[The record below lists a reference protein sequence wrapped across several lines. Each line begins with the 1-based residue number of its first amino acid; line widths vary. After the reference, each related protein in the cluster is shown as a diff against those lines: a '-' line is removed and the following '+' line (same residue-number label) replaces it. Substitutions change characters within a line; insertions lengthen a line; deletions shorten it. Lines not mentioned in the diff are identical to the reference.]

1 LSRRSNNIR
10 QASDGAVG
18 VAGAVVETAVAA
30 RRPGRRPQRWAI
42 WWLVLLQLALAL
54 IALGFALTGVTR
66 IASWVVGGLVLLL
79 VVIPANER
87 WLIQRLGGTLS
98 LRSRV
103 REQRSRQGLAVAI
116 GPYSVTSVPGLEGA
130 EYGVAR
136 TASTAAIAIELRSED
151 MFNAD
156 PAFRLGDLAQLL
168 TIEGIPLQAVRLL
181 TISVPALRTGGQRP
195 EAGLL
200 CRTSSRYLVLSMST
214 EEAADELSE
223 RAGSAAGLAQLLR
236 RASLR
241 GCEVLEQAGLHGQ
254 PADFA
259 TMGRLVEGSLG
270 PVHLIGASGAESWQG
285 VTIGPTSS
293 TTVSVGGPL
302 EASLARLNRVI
313 PYLPADLAVTSLIVS
328 ASAAQGFEATML
340 LRVSTI
346 GPEGPPPISA
356 TRTAVLEMLGQAGLS
371 SAAMDGE
378 QAEAL
383 RWTIPIGVAA

>member
-1 LSRRSNNIR
+1 
-10 QASDGAVG
+10 
-18 VAGAVVETAVAA
+18 
-30 RRPGRRPQRWAI
+30 
-42 WWLVLLQLALAL
+42 VLLELALAL
-54 IALGFALTGVTR
+54 LALGFVLTGVAR
-66 IASWVVGGLVLLL
+66 IVSGVVGGLVLLL
-79 VVIPANER
+79 VVLPANER
-87 WLIQRLGGTLS
+87 WLIQRLGGAVS

-103 REQRSRQGLAVAI
+103 REQRSRQGLAVAV

-151 MFNAD
+151 MFNAEA
-156 PAFRLGDLAQLL
+156 AFRLGDLAQLL

-181 TISVPALRTGGQRP
+181 TIFVPALWTGSRQRP

-214 EEAADELSE
+214 EQAADELSE
-223 RAGSAAGLAQLLR
+223 RGGGAAGLAQLLR

-241 GCEVLEQAGLHGQ
+241 GCEVLEQAGMHGQ

-302 EASLARLNRVI
+302 ETSLARLNQVI

-328 ASAAQGFEATML
+328 ASASQGFEATML
-340 LRVSTI
+340 LRVSTV
-346 GPEGPPPISA
+346 GAEGPPPISA
-356 TRTAVLEMLGQAGLS
+356 TRTAVLEMLGQAGLT

-378 QAEAL
+378 QAQAL
-383 RWTIPIGVAA
+383 RWTMPIGVAA